1 MKMKIIELVEMLNPC
16 PTTER
21 EIGYNSAIIS
31 ILQNSFRKDCSKE
44 QSNVLVD
51 TLRSQGHEHAANLM
65 TWNLQWSKEVS
76 LAIKEGTKLK
86 AVKDLKGYTNLG
98 LKESK
103 DVVDIVALKFD
114 ASRF

>member
-1 MKMKIIELVEMLNPC
+1 MKIKIFELVEMLNTC

-21 EIGYNSAIIS
+21 EIGYNNAIIS
-31 ILQNSFRKDCSKE
+31 ILQNSFRKRASKE
-44 QSNVLVD
+44 GSNILVD
-51 TLRSQGHEHAANLM
+51 TMRSQGHEQAANLM
-65 TWNLQWSKEVS
+65 SWNPQWSKEVS

-103 DVVDIVALKFD
+103 DLVDIVALKFD